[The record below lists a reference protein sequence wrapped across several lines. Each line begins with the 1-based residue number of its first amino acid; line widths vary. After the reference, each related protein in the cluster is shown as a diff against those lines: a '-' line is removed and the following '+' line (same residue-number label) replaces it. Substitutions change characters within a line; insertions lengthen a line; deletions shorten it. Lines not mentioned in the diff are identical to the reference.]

1 MLKSY
6 TGLIYVKVNSFRTT
20 FNRFIYIFNVTDIN
34 QIWFGFNIFCQ
45 ERRKLNISFTIQVN
59 KNVKI

>member
-34 QIWFGFNIFCQ
+34 QIWFGFNIFSQ
-45 ERRKLNISFTIQVN
+45 ERRKFKISFTIQVN